1 MNRLIVLLIVS
12 TCLLFAAC
20 SGRWKREKVAFH
32 GIYSDY
38 RIWGDEEGGNVSVKL
53 QFSLGGPDG
62 PSRLLEPPASVEFDG
77 EKLGPDS
84 SRFNGAYYELVRSIE
99 DFDGS
104 HEITFTDDSNRVYKT
119 AFDFPII
126 SFKNPVP
133 AEIGKKTG
141 DLVLELN
148 GLKAG
153 DRVRV
158 SLVDTTFLGRGLE
171 RLDTVKDG
179 RIVINQTAL
188 SYLKNGP
195 INLSL
200 TREEERWL
208 TQPAPEGGHLYISY
222 GLRREFVL
230 RDSIP

>member
-1 MNRLIVLLIVS
+1 MVS
-12 TCLLFAAC
+12 TD
-20 SGRWKREKVAFH
+20 
-32 GIYSDY
+32 IYSDY

-62 PSRLLEPPASVEFDG
+62 PSILLKPPSGVEFDG
-77 EKLGPDS
+77 EKPGSDS
-84 SRFNGAYYELVRSIE
+84 SRFNGAYYELLKRAE
-99 DFDGS
+99 DFGGK
-104 HEITFTDDSNRVYKT
+104 HEIIFTDDSNRVYKI

-133 AEIGKKTG
+133 AEINRKTG

-153 DRVRV
+153 DRVRI
-158 SLVDTTFLGRGLE
+158 SLVDTTFPGKGLE
-171 RLDTVKDG
+171 RLDTVKDE
-179 RIVINQTAL
+179 RIVINQTEL

-222 GLRREFVL
+222 ALRREFVL
-230 RDSIP
+230 RDSIPEHN